1 MTKRIFIIADHGMA
15 LIYFLQS
22 DVVQTLLDSGVEI
35 VLFTDDETKDRIA
48 ERFGQDGLIFEGLR
62 LKEANTYAKKV
73 QPRLQ
78 ALLIYLRR
86 VGGSWRINNEAEDS
100 HIWEVLKENTWKFRI
115 GIWLPSAI
123 AILILRSFK
132 WARKL
137 LVRIQMNFT
146 ADIYGDLFE
155 KYKPDLVIASTASWR
170 VDRYMLREAV
180 KYNVPSMAAII
191 GWDNPSSYAIP
202 GAFMD
207 WATCW
212 SQEQRDELVLG
223 SDWDPDRVHIG
234 GIPSYDGYFRKTWL
248 MPKDEYFKLH
258 DLDPNRKLISY
269 ACSFVHFAPNYPNV
283 EALAK
288 MVDSG
293 HFDEDSQLLI
303 RLHPSHFQDKPEI
316 FADERAQIHALEKQ
330 YANVHVVR
338 PVALGGS
345 LGYYGGEDMDE
356 KTSMMAYSDVFV
368 TVYSTMVVEAA
379 VHDRPI
385 VAAVIDTPGGWDRP
399 GKYSLAL
406 QKIGG
411 WPTHL
416 RFREANAG
424 RVAATE
430 NELLNVVNAYLND
443 PSLDGS
449 ERRAFIEQEITYSDA
464 TSGRKTAEFI
474 LKVLENYSPYPKGIG
489 VAKSAKKSYRTL
501 AIFASWR
508 IKNGEKWKF

>member
-1 MTKRIFIIADHGMA
+1 MTKKRIFIIADHGMA

-22 DVVQTLLDSGVEI
+22 EVVQTLLDAGVEV

-48 ERFGQDGLIFEGLR
+48 ERFGQEGLIFEGLR
-62 LKEANTYAKKV
+62 LKEANAYARKV

-100 HIWEVLKENTWKFRI
+100 HIWEVLQENTWKFRI
-115 GIWLPSAI
+115 GIWLPSALML
-123 AILILRSFK
+123 LILRSSK
-132 WARKL
+132 WARKM
-137 LVRIQMNFT
+137 LVRMQMKFT
-146 ADIYGDLFE
+146 PDIYGDLFE
-155 KYKPDLVIASTASWR
+155 KYQPDLVIASTAGWR
-170 VDRYMLREAV
+170 VDRYLLREA
-180 KYNVPSMAAII
+180 KKNGIPSMAAII

-202 GAFMD
+202 GASMD

-212 SQEQRDELVLG
+212 SEKQKEELVLG
-223 SDWDPDRVHIG
+223 SDWDASRVHIG

-248 MPKDEYFKLH
+248 MEKDEYFKLH
-258 DLDPNRKLISY
+258 DLDPKRKLISY
-269 ACSFVHFAPNYPNV
+269 ACSFVHFAPNFPNV

-288 MVDSG
+288 MVDSDQL
-293 HFDEDSQLLI
+293 DEPSQLLI
-303 RLHPSHFQDKPEI
+303 RLHPSHFQDRPEI
-316 FADERAQIHALEKQ
+316 FAEEQAQIHALEGKH
-330 YANVHVVR
+330 ANVHVVR

-385 VAAVIDTPGGWDRP
+385 VAAVIDTPGGWNRP

-430 NELLNVVNAYLND
+430 SELRDIVNAYLND
-443 PSLDGS
+443 PALDVA
-449 ERRAFIEQEITYSDA
+449 ERKAFIEQEITYTDA
-464 TSGRKTAEFI
+464 TSGKRTAEFI
-474 LKVLENYSPYPKGIG
+474 LKVLNE
-489 VAKSAKKSYRTL
+489 
-501 AIFASWR
+501 
-508 IKNGEKWKF
+508 